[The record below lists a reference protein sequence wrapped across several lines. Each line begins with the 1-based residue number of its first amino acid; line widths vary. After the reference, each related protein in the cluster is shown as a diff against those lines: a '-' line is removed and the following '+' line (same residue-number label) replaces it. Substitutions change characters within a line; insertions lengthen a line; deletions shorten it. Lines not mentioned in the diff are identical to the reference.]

1 MSTNPP
7 VPPAELLPAT
17 ENFLA
22 APAGTRV
29 TAHLGATRPQAVRP

>member
-1 MSTNPP
+1 MSTNSP

-22 APAGTRV
+22 ALAGTRV
-29 TAHLGATRPQAVRP
+29 TARAGATRPREVAR